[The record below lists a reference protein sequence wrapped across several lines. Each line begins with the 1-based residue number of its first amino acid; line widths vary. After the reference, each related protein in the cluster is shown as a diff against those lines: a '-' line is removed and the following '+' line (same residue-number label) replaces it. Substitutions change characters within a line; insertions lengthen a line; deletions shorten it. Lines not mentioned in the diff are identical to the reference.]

1 MVFVAY
7 QHMLFSLIK
16 DQESI
21 DLETVKSHAEQQ
33 CLMLKAGL

>member
-7 QHMLFSLIK
+7 QQMHFSLIK

-21 DLETVKSHAEQQ
+21 DLKTVESHPE
-33 CLMLKAGL
+33 